1 MRSGRQYDMEYG
13 ETAKLFKALGDENR
27 LYILSMLQHGERC
40 ACVLLEH
47 VNLSQ
52 PTLSHHMKIL
62 CETHLVTSRK
72 EGKWVYYSLN
82 RNKAGQAE
90 QALADLFQEKEP
102 ISDAGRCQM
111 EYPPETN

>member
-1 MRSGRQYDMEYG
+1 MCSGRQYDMEYG

>member
-1 MRSGRQYDMEYG
+1 MEYG

>member
-1 MRSGRQYDMEYG
+1 MEYG

-27 LYILSMLQHGERC
+27 LHILSMLQHGERC

-47 VNLSQ
+47 VHLSQ
-52 PTLSHHMKIL
+52 PTLYHHMKIL

-90 QALADLFQEKEP
+90 QALADLFQEKEL
-102 ISDAGRCQM
+102 ISDAGRCQT

>member
-1 MRSGRQYDMEYG
+1 MEYG

-27 LYILSMLQHGERC
+27 LHILSMLQHGERC

-47 VNLSQ
+47 VHLSQ

-102 ISDAGRCQM
+102 ISDAGRCQT

>member
-1 MRSGRQYDMEYG
+1 MEYG
-13 ETAKLFKALGDENR
+13 ETAKFFKALGDEHR

>member
-1 MRSGRQYDMEYG
+1 MEYG

-102 ISDAGRCQM
+102 ISDAGRCQT

>member
-1 MRSGRQYDMEYG
+1 MEYG

-47 VNLSQ
+47 VHLSQ

>member
-1 MRSGRQYDMEYG
+1 MEYG

-27 LYILSMLQHGERC
+27 LHILSMLQHGERC

-47 VNLSQ
+47 VHLSQ

-62 CETHLVTSRK
+62 CETHLVTSHK

-90 QALADLFQEKEP
+90 QALADLFQEKEL
-102 ISDAGRCQM
+102 ISDAGRCQ
-111 EYPPETN
+111 EETD

>member
-102 ISDAGRCQM
+102 ISDAGRCQT

>member
-1 MRSGRQYDMEYG
+1 MNAMDV
-13 ETAKLFKALGDENR
+13 ALICKALGDANR
-27 LYILSMLQHGERC
+27 LEIVQMLSDGEKC
-40 ACVLLEH
+40 GCKLLERFEIT
-47 VNLSQ
+47 Q

-82 RNKAGQAE
+82 RVRAGRAE
-90 QALADLFQEKEP
+90 QALKDLFQEKEP
-102 ISDAGRCQM
+102 VSDAGRCQT

>member
-1 MRSGRQYDMEYG
+1 MEYG

-27 LYILSMLQHGERC
+27 LHILSMLQHGERC

-47 VNLSQ
+47 VHLSQ

-102 ISDAGRCQM
+102 ISDAGRCQT
-111 EYPPETN
+111 EYPPKTN

>member
-1 MRSGRQYDMEYG
+1 MVEAMTMEYG

-102 ISDAGRCQM
+102 ISDAGRCQT